1 MLDGVLETGQR
12 PSSKQSI
19 LISSIS
25 YVRKI
30 FRKTNISYPLIRTRS
45 CAYQEVRNVS
55 FSENFAHV
63 LNE

>member
-12 PSSKQSI
+12 PSPKQSI

-45 CAYQEVRNVS
+45 CAYQEVRNVN

>member
-30 FRKTNISYPLIRTRS
+30 FRKTNISYSLIRTRS
-45 CAYQEVRNVS
+45 CVYQEVRNVS